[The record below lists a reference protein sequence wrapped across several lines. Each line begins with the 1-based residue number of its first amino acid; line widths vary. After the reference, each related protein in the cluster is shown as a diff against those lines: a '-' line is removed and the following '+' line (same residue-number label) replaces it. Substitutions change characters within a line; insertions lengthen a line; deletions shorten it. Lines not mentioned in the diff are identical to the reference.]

1 MWGRGGIWS
10 LRLRAAFAL
19 AAHYRSMADKALA
32 EKDHARWLRTAGR
45 RSTFLQGFGEA
56 AESVLY
62 TFDLL
67 MLRGKDVRSW
77 AIEERR
83 GRLLEIA
90 QQLPP
95 SIRYSETFDAPLPE
109 LIKAVRQHQLE
120 GIVAKRVG
128 SPYRSGERCRDW
140 LKWRA
145 DRGQELVIGGYI
157 PNDRV
162 VDSILVGYY
171 QEGHLMY
178 AGRV

>member
-1 MWGRGGIWS
+1 VNFPPI
-10 LRLRAAFAL
+10 RLSTAKL
-19 AAHYRSMADKALA
+19 WHST
-32 EKDHARWLRTAGR
+32 RTAGR

-83 GRLLEIA
+83 GRHLEIA

-120 GIVAKRVG
+120 GG
-128 SPYRSGERCRDW
+128 SLPSAWAVHTAPGSG
-140 LKWRA
+140 
-145 DRGQELVIGGYI
+145 
-157 PNDRV
+157 
-162 VDSILVGYY
+162 
-171 QEGHLMY
+171 
-178 AGRV
+178 AGTG

>member
-1 MWGRGGIWS
+1 MWGHGGIWS
-10 LRLRAAFAL
+10 LRLRAALAL

-95 SIRYSETFDAPLPE
+95 SIRYSETVDAPLPE

-120 GIVAKRVG
+120 GDRCQARGQSIPLRGAVQGLAKMAG
-128 SPYRSGERCRDW
+128 QSRSGARHRR
-140 LKWRA
+140 LHSK
-145 DRGQELVIGGYI
+145 
-157 PNDRV
+157 
-162 VDSILVGYY
+162 
-171 QEGHLMY
+171 
-178 AGRV
+178 